1 MKQGLPDV
9 PTWQEFLGK
18 VTSSK
23 HSPTAI
29 SWRVWALKNLEE
41 NTRIGI
47 DPTLLSAGDMFITN
61 HKSPSNHHHIV
72 DAESLKKSLEPRK
85 SEIVSI
91 DKNLVDIIWSQE
103 RPERPKNKIFPLE
116 TKYSGESSQ
125 EKIRRLR
132 EELTEKGVKAM
143 VVTMLDEVA
152 WLFNLRGTDID
163 FNPGSSLIH
172 VETPELN

>member
-1 MKQGLPDV
+1 MKQGLPGV

-23 HSPTAI
+23 YSPAAI
-29 SWRVWALKNLEE
+29 SWHIWAPKNLEE

-47 DPTLLSAGDMFITN
+47 DPTLLHAGDIYSLRY
-61 HKSPSNHHHIV
+61 HKIPSNHHHVV

-91 DKNLVDIIWSQE
+91 VKNLVDIVWSQE
-103 RPERPKNKIFPLE
+103 RPERPKSKIFPLE

-125 EKIRRLR
+125 EKIHRLR
-132 EELTEKGVKAM
+132 EELTGKEVKAM

-152 WLFNLRGTDID
+152 WLFNLRGADID
-163 FNPGSSLIH
+163 FNPGASL
-172 VETPELN
+172 